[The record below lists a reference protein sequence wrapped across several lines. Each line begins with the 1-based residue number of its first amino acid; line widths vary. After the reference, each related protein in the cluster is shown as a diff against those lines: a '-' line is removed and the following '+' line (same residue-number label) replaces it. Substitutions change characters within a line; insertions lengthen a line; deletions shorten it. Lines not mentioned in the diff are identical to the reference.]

1 MISINR
7 IRSPRAGSARSAGR
21 WVGLGASA
29 LVTATGL
36 LVDPAAA
43 PVASAD
49 DCPDVEVIFARGTN
63 EPPGL
68 GQVGDAFVDSLRQ
81 QTGGLNIDTYGVN
94 YAASKLQLHG
104 GDGANDT
111 INRVKQ
117 AVAKCPNTKIVLGGY
132 SQGASVMDIV
142 AGVPIGG
149 ISWGSSLPPEY
160 ANNIAAVATFGDV
173 ADRAGG
179 SLPTQSAMFGSKA
192 IDLCNPN
199 DPICHAGP
207 GNEWSGH
214 TEGYVPVYT
223 TQAAAFVASRLL
235 AGYRPAGAGYGPPI
249 QGLRPANARVARLRP
264 ADTRLR
270 PPDARIRSADARAR
284 LAPTFTRPPHRP
296 RVGHGGSLTTSV
308 NRVQSGNRSHPV
320 NRLFGLAAA
329 GVARGGVGDCPGLAP
344 FRRAATDPDGIGGVP
359 GRRGGFRPGPRRAP
373 RPRPGR
379 RRVRQLAAVQ
389 GAQCRSASYG
399 VNYPADVDPG
409 QGRQRHER
417 PRPVHGQTAAR
428 TPARCSA
435 AIRWAPPRPT
445 S

>member
-1 MISINR
+1 VFTHR

-21 WVGLGASA
+21 FVGLGASA

-36 LVDPAAA
+36 LALPYASS
-43 PVASAD
+43 VASAD

-68 GQVGDAFVDSLRQ
+68 GRVGDAFVDSLRQ

-94 YAASKLQLHG
+94 YAASKLQLHA

-149 ISWGSSLPPEY
+149 INFGSSLPPEL
-160 ANNIAAVATFGDV
+160 ASHVTAVATFGDI

-179 SLPTQSAMFGSKA
+179 SLPAQSALLGSKA

-214 TEGYVPVYT
+214 TEGYIPVYT
-223 TQAAAFVASRLL
+223 TQAAAFVAAKLL
-235 AGYRPAGAGYGPPI
+235 AGTGKQVPGYGQAPGYGPQTPGYGPQTPGFGPQTPGYGPQTPGSGPSI
-249 QGLRPANARVARLRP
+249 HDP
-264 ADTRLR
+264 
-270 PPDARIRSADARAR
+270 
-284 LAPTFTRPPHRP
+284 APT
-296 RVGHGGSLTTSV
+296 
-308 NRVQSGNRSHPV
+308 
-320 NRLFGLAAA
+320 
-329 GVARGGVGDCPGLAP
+329 AP
-344 FRRAATDPDGIGGVP
+344 APAPTAPTPSPDLVS
-359 GRRGGFRPGPRRAP
+359 
-373 RPRPGR
+373 
-379 RRVRQLAAVQ
+379 AV
-389 GAQCRSASYG
+389 
-399 VNYPADVDPG
+399 
-409 QGRQRHER
+409 H
-417 PRPVHGQTAAR
+417 
-428 TPARCSA
+428 
-435 AIRWAPPRPT
+435 
-445 S
+445 

>member
-1 MISINR
+1 M
-7 IRSPRAGSARSAGR
+7 
-21 WVGLGASA
+21 VGLGASA

-36 LVDPAAA
+36 LALPTTA
-43 PVASAD
+43 PIASGD

-68 GQVGDAFVDSLRQ
+68 GRVGDAFVDSLRQ

-111 INRVKQ
+111 INRVRQ

-149 ISWGSSLPPEY
+149 INWGSSLPPEF
-160 ANNIAAVATFGDV
+160 ASHVAAVATFGDL

-199 DPICHAGP
+199 DPICHAGQ

-223 TQAAAFVASRLL
+223 TQAAAFVASKLL
-235 AGYRPAGAGYGPPI
+235 AGTGQQVPGYGSAPQTPGYGPQSPGYGPQTPGYGPQTPGPQSPGYGPQAPGSGPSI
-249 QGLRPANARVARLRP
+249 HDP
-264 ADTRLR
+264 
-270 PPDARIRSADARAR
+270 
-284 LAPTFTRPPHRP
+284 APTAPAPTAPAPAP
-296 RVGHGGSLTTSV
+296 TAPTPQPDLVSV
-308 NRVQSGNRSHPV
+308 
-320 NRLFGLAAA
+320 
-329 GVARGGVGDCPGLAP
+329 
-344 FRRAATDPDGIGGVP
+344 
-359 GRRGGFRPGPRRAP
+359 
-373 RPRPGR
+373 
-379 RRVRQLAAVQ
+379 VR
-389 GAQCRSASYG
+389 
-399 VNYPADVDPG
+399 
-409 QGRQRHER
+409 
-417 PRPVHGQTAAR
+417 
-428 TPARCSA
+428 
-435 AIRWAPPRPT
+435 
-445 S
+445 